1 MIKKINQSTW
11 KKLYKSLQA
20 LIFFLIPLFQNA
32 GLNAVPPAE
41 NGGGLILWEY
51 WKKDWGIWQQH
62 TYYSG
67 LVKKT
72 DYTTTEIENKI
83 PSVTGFVTT
92 TVLNTKAT
100 RDWKS
105 YHITKLATKAAFNT
119 TAIKIESNVPDI
131 TRIKGAAKNL
141 AKKREIRNALD
152 LGDKIREK
160 IKKIQAFD
168 SSQFFGKSHFEDD
181 GTPSYLVF
189 KPVFRYFTTP
199 NGRKRTLVWK
209 SERFSKESIKPPATL
224 SNNLVCAFLSCQM
237 CVLNWICTL

>member
-1 MIKKINQSTW
+1 MKET
-11 KKLYKSLQA
+11 LQ
-20 LIFFLIPLFQNA
+20 
-32 GLNAVPPAE
+32 VPPGINLFSDPSFSKCGSE
-41 NGGGLILWEY
+41 CCPSSRKRGGGLILWEY
-51 WKKDWGIWQQH
+51 RKKDWGIWQQH

-224 SNNLVCAFLSCQM
+224 SNNLVCAFLSCHM